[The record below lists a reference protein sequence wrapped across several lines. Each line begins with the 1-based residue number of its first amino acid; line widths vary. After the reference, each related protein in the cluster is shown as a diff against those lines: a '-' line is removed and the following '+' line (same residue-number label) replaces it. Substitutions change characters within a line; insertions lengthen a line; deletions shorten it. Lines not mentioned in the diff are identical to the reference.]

1 MSGTN
6 GQQMMGILGTA
17 NAATCNGWME
27 TAVFEAFI
35 EKVFFKT
42 VGPKRPILLIYDGHA
57 THVGVNLI

>member
-1 MSGTN
+1 
-6 GQQMMGILGTA
+6 MMGILGTA

-35 EKVFFKT
+35 EKVFLKT